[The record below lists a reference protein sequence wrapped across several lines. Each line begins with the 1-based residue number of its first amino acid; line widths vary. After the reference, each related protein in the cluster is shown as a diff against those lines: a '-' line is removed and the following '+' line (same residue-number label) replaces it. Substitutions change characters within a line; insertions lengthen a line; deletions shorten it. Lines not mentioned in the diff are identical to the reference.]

1 MSDDDI
7 RARADQIATRTKA
20 MLVKLLKENREL
32 SQRVH
37 ELKIMPLPASDDPGY
52 QLWKA
57 LMEDLR
63 EEGLAHL
70 TIKHRTELT
79 VTYEPVA

>member
-1 MSDDDI
+1 MTDDTRS
-7 RARADQIATRTKA
+7 RAEAIAVRTKA
-20 MLVKLLKENREL
+20 MLLKLLKENREL
-32 SQRVH
+32 RDQVR
-37 ELKIMPLPASDDPGY
+37 ELRIVSLPDSDDPGY

-63 EEGLAHL
+63 DEGLANL

-79 VTYEPVA
+79 ITYEPVA